1 MLKPS
6 FNYFVLM
13 LIVAVFG
20 LQYYLSSNYIEKA
33 FQHSTYEIRTNALE
47 NEITKFKEYFAYRLT
62 VIIMQCVGIFL
73 CLNIG
78 FLYFNLTIRFKDM
91 VHLVVISLFAI
102 IIHQVLC
109 LVLIKLNNWMFVTSS
124 VNAISEKLSLANY
137 IKSDNSVPWLR
148 LSLSTINL
156 EQIIISIFL
165 IIGIHKTLK
174 VKYKKAI
181 PLALKTHGLGVLL
194 WFVFAMVMEMNFSY

>member
-1 MLKPS
+1 MFLIFKGLAKHFWCFVYNYNHIIMSKLS
-6 FNYFVLM
+6 FNYIVLM

-33 FQHSTYEIRTNALE
+33 FQHSTYENRTNALE
-47 NEITKFKEYFAYRLT
+47 NEITQFKEYFAYRLT

-78 FLYFNLTIRFKDM
+78 FLYFNLTIRFKDI
-91 VHLVVISLFAI
+91 VHLVVICLFAI
-102 IIHQVLC
+102 IIHHVLC

-137 IKSDNSVPWLR
+137 IKSTHS
-148 LSLSTINL
+148 SLMQTTNFYS
-156 EQIIISIFL
+156 SFW
-165 IIGIHKTLK
+165 KTLQ
-174 VKYKKAI
+174 
-181 PLALKTHGLGVLL
+181 L
-194 WFVFAMVMEMNFSY
+194 